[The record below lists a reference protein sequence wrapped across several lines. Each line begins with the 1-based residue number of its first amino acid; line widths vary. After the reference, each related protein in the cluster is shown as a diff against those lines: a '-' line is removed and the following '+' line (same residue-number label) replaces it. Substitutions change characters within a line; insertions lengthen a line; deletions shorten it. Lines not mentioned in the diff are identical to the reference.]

1 MDIFQFVDRVKPEPC
16 LMNDEL
22 YLEKRRWFRWD
33 QIQSLPLD
41 VAYLKAVFG
50 DHISL
55 SVHFVGRIVL
65 KAGVSAKGKS
75 FVWCAEQTMISRT
88 PSQSVCEIDLSKMT
102 QGNLEIFL
110 LALED
115 SAVFDGKP
123 TASALTVNPE
133 HILYSFLFPTYDLCC
148 EEPLYH
154 KLSGEGSYYSF
165 EDGNV
170 HLEEDSSVDLLT
182 YFNAFSAIKWK
193 KYTNIDSLSLYVD
206 FEGEAWAELVH
217 LSEEGLRSLASWKLF
232 APERTTLE
240 LPLGIYP
247 NTGILGLRIHTERPS
262 ILHGGGWLSDA
273 PETQPVRLGIGIT
286 TYRRERAVKAAV
298 ARLGKAIIEHPLYHD
313 SITITVVDNG
323 QTLVPGDVPA
333 ATLIPNRNLG
343 GTGGF
348 MRSLLHYRDAGA
360 FTHCLFMD
368 DDASCE
374 AGSLFRGI
382 SFIRHAKD
390 MSLALS
396 GAMLSENMQFIQ
408 RENGAWFDKC
418 CHPMHCNYDLRDS
431 NVLVLNEREDAPQ
444 PTYGAWWFFMFPVN
458 RVEMYSFP
466 FFVRGDD
473 IEFSYTNKF
482 KIVRMNGIAV
492 WQEDFKIKESPMT
505 LYLDIRSHVLH
516 HLVLEH
522 IDHGPAQILKMVWA
536 FFHRFN
542 WAYQYDTANAIA
554 MSFSDMLE
562 GPKYWLNNM
571 DTGKIRAKI
580 KEKYTM
586 EVSRPLRENYRD
598 VPEALE
604 NVRLPFCTKFIRR
617 VSLNGHL
624 LPGCMV
630 RKGINRLNK
639 YRVPFINRVFL
650 RDEVLV
656 CNEINKTEMVL
667 KRNTGYFLKNV
678 YLLTISSLHFL
689 RNYKRLK
696 EDYRTFLNGLGKDDF
711 WRKTFQ
717 A

>member
-408 RENGAWFDKC
+408 WENGAWFDKC

-482 KIVRMNGIAV
+482 KI
-492 WQEDFKIKESPMT
+492 
-505 LYLDIRSHVLH
+505 L
-516 HLVLEH
+516 
-522 IDHGPAQILKMVWA
+522 
-536 FFHRFN
+536 
-542 WAYQYDTANAIA
+542 
-554 MSFSDMLE
+554 
-562 GPKYWLNNM
+562 
-571 DTGKIRAKI
+571 
-580 KEKYTM
+580 
-586 EVSRPLRENYRD
+586 
-598 VPEALE
+598 
-604 NVRLPFCTKFIRR
+604 
-617 VSLNGHL
+617 
-624 LPGCMV
+624 
-630 RKGINRLNK
+630 
-639 YRVPFINRVFL
+639 
-650 RDEVLV
+650 
-656 CNEINKTEMVL
+656 
-667 KRNTGYFLKNV
+667 
-678 YLLTISSLHFL
+678 
-689 RNYKRLK
+689 
-696 EDYRTFLNGLGKDDF
+696 
-711 WRKTFQ
+711 
-717 A
+717 